1 MAGLSSEGKVLH
13 LKGIGRNEKLQQN
26 WLSVEF
32 GLFRLDLELR
42 RWVDEASTS
51 SDQVEVAKIRDRYT
65 VSVMRVVKE
74 LYERRSLTP
83 TALKTLKS
91 ILLALGFGEYA
102 EDLERTAQS
111 QVPEEDRPLGF
122 SFLKL
127 WSSSKKAP
135 IYKFMRIDEHPTRWQ
150 LRLFGEFMDRSMDS
164 QPDVRVTFDPDA
176 WQREVLDCLDED
188 SSVLVVGMSNLA
200 MHHHRST

>member
-1 MAGLSSEGKVLH
+1 MLH
-13 LKGIGRNEKLQQN
+13 LKGISRNEKLLQD
-26 WLSVEF
+26 WLAVEF
-32 GLFRLDLELR
+32 RLFRLDLELR
-42 RWVDEASTS
+42 RWIDEASTL

-74 LYERRSLTP
+74 LYERRGLTP
-83 TALKTLKS
+83 TALKTLRS
-91 ILLALGFGEYA
+91 ILLALGFGDYVEY
-102 EDLERTAQS
+102 LERDAQT
-111 QVPEEDRPLGF
+111 QAETDRPLSF

-135 IYKFMRIDEHPTRWQ
+135 LYKFMRIEEHPTRWQ

-164 QPDVRVTFDPDA
+164 KPDARVSFDPDA

-188 SSVLVVGMSNLA
+188 SSVLVVGESKIAL
-200 MHHHRST
+200 HKRRSI